1 MSESQVQTL
10 CSQIIQ
16 QAKTKGELTLMNLL
30 TEYEKVISNTIMQK
44 TTKSHRHHKRPSKF
58 TSKYSNYRLEN

>member
-30 TEYEKVISNTIMQK
+30 TEYEKVISNAIMQK
-44 TTKSHRHHKRPSKF
+44 QTRSHRRHRRPSKY
-58 TSKYSNYRLEN
+58 TSKY

>member
-16 QAKTKGELTLMNLL
+16 QAKAKGELTLMNLL
-30 TEYEKVISNTIMQK
+30 TEYEKVMSNPVSQK
-44 TTKSHRHHKRPSKF
+44 PIK
-58 TSKYSNYRLEN
+58 